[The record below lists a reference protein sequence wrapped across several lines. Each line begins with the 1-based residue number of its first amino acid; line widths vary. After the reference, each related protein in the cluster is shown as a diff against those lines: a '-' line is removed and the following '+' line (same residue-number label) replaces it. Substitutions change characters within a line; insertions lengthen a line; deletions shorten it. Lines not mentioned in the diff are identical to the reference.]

1 MKLPT
6 ERDRIYLDP
15 RNEINEFAFDDSVAR
30 VFPDMLKRSVPG
42 YGTLI
47 SMIGV
52 LANQY
57 IKPDSNIYDLGS
69 SLGAATL
76 AVQQN
81 IQYDNC
87 TIYAVDSSEDMIER
101 SKDIFK
107 ESQNTA
113 RIIPLYSDI
122 RDVEIHNASMVILN
136 LTLMFIDKEER
147 EGLLKKIKKGM
158 IPGGVIVLSEKIKFE
173 DAFKQKEFKTIH
185 ENFKQMNGY
194 SEMEISQKRTAIE
207 NYLVSDSP
215 NEHLERLSNA
225 GFMNSQMW
233 FQCLSFASF
242 IAWS

>member
-158 IPGGVIVLSEKIKFE
+158 IL
-173 DAFKQKEFKTIH
+173 
-185 ENFKQMNGY
+185 
-194 SEMEISQKRTAIE
+194 
-207 NYLVSDSP
+207 DS
-215 NEHLERLSNA
+215 
-225 GFMNSQMW
+225 
-233 FQCLSFASF
+233 
-242 IAWS
+242 